1 MTVRIIPYLMMDG
14 NAKEAIQFYEQA
26 LDAEVLT
33 FITYGEMP
41 DLPSNDLKGLVAH
54 ARLKIEQSEFML
66 SDSPST
72 LPVKQGN
79 QVTICIS
86 SNQVE
91 KSKQFFDALVQGGEV
106 KMLFQ
111 ETSFSPGYGSLT
123 DKYGVTFLIDTEY

>member
-1 MTVRIIPYLMMDG
+1 MDG